1 MSCFSIYINWVSFVS
16 SEIRYFYKKT
26 KMAES
31 LCKMV
36 EAQIT
41 QVLALVSKW
50 TKYYQATLLRVIRKM
65 NQNTKNAHITF
76 TLQRQEVKWSY
87 WNSRSKIEK
96 FLRSFEDGSWKKSY
110 MFPRKLLYSMRLLFR
125 LLFRSDSGF
134 YLRHQEQNFH
144 KISEKLKTK

>member
-1 MSCFSIYINWVSFVS
+1 
-16 SEIRYFYKKT
+16 
-26 KMAES
+26 MAES

-76 TLQRQEVKWSY
+76 TLQGQEVKWSY

-96 FLRSFEDGSWKKSY
+96 FLRSFEDGSWKKI
-110 MFPRKLLYSMRLLFR
+110 LYAPSEVVP
-125 LLFRSDSGF
+125 F
-134 YLRHQEQNFH
+134 YAAFIQANECGLGSRNQQLRMNRFDNFSFFEICNNCH
-144 KISEKLKTK
+144 YF

>member
-1 MSCFSIYINWVSFVS
+1 
-16 SEIRYFYKKT
+16 
-26 KMAES
+26 MAES

-76 TLQRQEVKWSY
+76 TLQGQEVKWSY

-96 FLRSFEDGSWKKSY
+96 FLRSFEDGSWKKI
-110 MFPRKLLYSMRLLFR
+110 LYAPSEVVP
-125 LLFRSDSGF
+125 F
-134 YLRHQEQNFH
+134 YAAFIQANDPEINSCAWTTLIILVFFEICNVYFNCHYF
-144 KISEKLKTK
+144 